1 MRQYQQQ
8 QQQQW
13 GKGSEQGVWVLLGDT
28 PANRRRRR
36 RRVGHSRLWKE
47 VGRLLAVQFIEAEKR
62 TRKWK
67 EKKTHG
73 KCDYGI
79 SD

>member
-8 QQQQW
+8 QQQL

-28 PANRRRRR
+28 PANRRHDAS
-36 RRVGHSRLWKE
+36 VTRLWKE
-47 VGRLLAVQFIEAEKR
+47 VGRLLAVQFIKSRYEGEVEKEMR
-62 TRKWK
+62 K
-67 EKKTHG
+67 EKKAHG